1 METNEIAYMT
11 VDQQIENLAAHGG
24 RIYNYKC
31 NSQLRFMNLSQDD
44 VHGFSQLLFL
54 LHIFDYQMPYDHLSQ
69 ALTHQLNRHCG
80 PYPEDVTY
88 LGQILNIDISL
99 RETVWVTQ
107 KSNKYHK
114 DEHCSGIKNPS
125 EIDIAEAKS
134 HGLSPCKKCCD

>member
-80 PYPEDVTY
+80 QYPEDVTY

-114 DEHCSGIKNPS
+114 DEYCSGIKNPS
-125 EIDIAEAKS
+125 
-134 HGLSPCKKCCD
+134 